1 MCCSVEFKPIVRRL
15 STQGRVDAVLR
26 VPLHSDPRHAFS
38 FRITFF
44 REAPSMDTYF
54 SNASHHGLGAD
65 TSAASLSFGEKR
77 KHADDEIDDAN
88 LDNLAEY
95 CRQVRT
101 YAGTDRQ
108 SVVPRT
114 ESQRKDGDGQVQFYP
129 LPPELNQAVLN
140 SLGAGTAR
148 HSESEASPSLFT
160 RNLGTTDARSAQSS
174 PGLLQPSI
182 SSDMPFSGR
191 TNPSDSCSNSD
202 CMEEE
207 VHTPREASTS
217 HGPHC
222 KSIPQLSVRNYGGTA
237 SQLWALC
244 PDCGA
249 FSKVHEDKP
258 VLLCYS
264 P

>member
-1 MCCSVEFKPIVRRL
+1 
-15 STQGRVDAVLR
+15 
-26 VPLHSDPRHAFS
+26 
-38 FRITFF
+38 
-44 REAPSMDTYF
+44 MDTYF

-237 SQLWALC
+237 SQLWAVC